1 MVMSVLAEI
10 LSSRV
15 KAEIFRLL
23 FGLSARELHLRE
35 LERQSGLAVGTVRQ
49 ELQRLV
55 RLELV
60 TVRRDGNRVYFRANQ
75 EHPLY
80 PEIHS
85 LVLKTAG
92 LVDVL
97 REALG
102 REEILL
108 AFVFGSLARAEERA
122 ESDVDLM
129 VIGPIGLRQLSG
141 RLSAVSA
148 QLGRVVN
155 PHVMTAEEFRRRKA
169 RRDQFLTRVLE
180 SPQSFVIGGQDDLEA
195 MG

>member
-1 MVMSVLAEI
+1 MVISVLAEI

-23 FGLSARELHLRE
+23 FGLSAKELHLRE
-35 LERQSGLAVGTVRQ
+35 LERQTGLAVGTVRQ

-60 TVRRDGNRVYFRANQ
+60 VARRDSNRVYYRANQ
-75 EHPLY
+75 DHPLY

-97 REALG
+97 RQALG
-102 REEILL
+102 RDGILV
-108 AFVFGSLARAEERA
+108 AFVFGSVARAEERA
-122 ESDVDLM
+122 QSDVDLM
-129 VIGPIGLRQLSG
+129 VIGSMGLRQVSQ
-141 RLSAVSA
+141 RVSAVSE

-155 PHVMTAEEFRRRKA
+155 PHILTAEEFRRRKA
-169 RRDQFLTRVLE
+169 KRDHFLTRVLE
-180 SPQSFVIGGQDDLEA
+180 SPHIFVIGGKDDLEA

>member
-1 MVMSVLAEI
+1 MSVLAEI

-23 FGLSARELHLRE
+23 FGLSAKELHLRE
-35 LERQSGLAVGTVRQ
+35 LERQSGMAVGTVRQ

-60 TVRRDGNRVYFRANQ
+60 AARRDSNRVYYRANQ

-92 LVDVL
+92 LADVL

-102 REEILL
+102 QEEILV
-108 AFVFGSLARAEERA
+108 AFVFGSVARRAERA
-122 ESDVDLM
+122 QSDVDLM

-169 RRDQFLTRVLE
+169 KRDHFLTRVLE
-180 SPQSFVIGGQDDLEA
+180 SPQIFVIGGKDDLEA

>member
-1 MVMSVLAEI
+1 MVKSVLAEI

-102 REEILL
+102 REEILV

-129 VIGPIGLRQLSG
+129 VIGPIALRQVSR
-141 RLSAVSA
+141 RLAAVSA

-169 RRDQFLTRVLE
+169 KRDHFLTRVLE
-180 SPQSFVIGGQDDLEA
+180 SPQIFVIGGNGDLEA